1 LIDYATV
8 LSILIPVL
16 TSIAYVAYRLG
27 SKLAVIDERFKYMDE
42 RFKHVDERFKHI
54 DERFRVVEER
64 LVRVEE
70 ELRRIRLEV
79 KGLREAILQYNEMLL
94 TLFESK
100 GVFTKTEVSALRSL
114 LATLLPR
121 SSSKYYT
128 REVEMRLRELLAK
141 DPDELTLTEVDEL
154 DEIGERMWLEGVET
168 NRKDLR
174 EYGMKLKVYATL
186 VKVVCIYP
194 KLRRLQEGLPGLLKR
209 DEERQSS

>member
-42 RFKHVDERFKHI
+42 RFKHI

-64 LVRVEE
+64 LVRIEE
-70 ELRRIRLEV
+70 ELGKIRLEV
-79 KGLREAILQYNEMLL
+79 RGLREAILQYNEMLL
-94 TLFESK
+94 TLLESK

-114 LATLLPR
+114 LATLIPR
-121 SSSKYYT
+121 PSSKYYT

-141 DPDELTLTEVDEL
+141 DPDELTLAEVDEL

-174 EYGMKLKVYATL
+174 EYGMKLKAYATL

-209 DEERQSS
+209 EERRQSS

>member
-1 LIDYATV
+1 MIDYATV

-42 RFKHVDERFKHI
+42 RFKHI

-64 LVRVEE
+64 LARVEE
-70 ELRRIRLEV
+70 ELGKMRLEV
-79 KGLREAILQYNEMLL
+79 RGLREAILQYNEMLL
-94 TLFESK
+94 TLLESK

-141 DPDELTLTEVDEL
+141 DPDELTLAEVDEL

-174 EYGMKLKVYATL
+174 EYGMKLKAYATL

-209 DEERQSS
+209 EERGQSS

>member
-27 SKLAVIDERFKYMDE
+27 SKLAVIDERFKYIDE

-54 DERFRVVEER
+54 DERLRVVEER

-70 ELRRIRLEV
+70 ELGKIRLEV
-79 KGLREAILQYNEMLL
+79 RGLREAILQYNEMLL
-94 TLFESK
+94 TLLESK

-209 DEERQSS
+209 EEERQSS

>member
-16 TSIAYVAYRLG
+16 TSIAYVAYRLS
-27 SKLAVIDERFKYMDE
+27 SKLAVIDERFKYIDE
-42 RFKHVDERFKHI
+42 RFKHVDERFK
-54 DERFRVVEER
+54 VVEER
-64 LVRVEE
+64 LARVEE
-70 ELRRIRLEV
+70 ELGKIRLEV
-79 KGLREAILQYNEMLL
+79 RGLREAILQYNEMLL
-94 TLFESK
+94 TLLESK

-121 SSSKYYT
+121 PSSKYYT
-128 REVEMRLRELLAK
+128 KEVEMRLRELLAK
-141 DPDELTLTEVDEL
+141 DPDELTLAEVDEL

-209 DEERQSS
+209 EEERQGHS

>member
-27 SKLAVIDERFKYMDE
+27 SKLAVIDERFKYIDE

-54 DERFRVVEER
+54 DERLRVVEER
-64 LVRVEE
+64 LVRIEE
-70 ELRRIRLEV
+70 ELGKIRLEV

-94 TLFESK
+94 TLLESK

-114 LATLLPR
+114 LATLIPR

-141 DPDELTLTEVDEL
+141 DPDELTLAEVDEL

-209 DEERQSS
+209 EERGQSS